1 MPIETESTLKSQ
13 FAIFSS
19 LHEYRPIYLKGS
31 IYSGKTACVSELA
44 YRLGRYLVFLD
55 LHAEFTPNDMVNSLQ
70 GLCRANCWAH
80 YDGKYLYILYLSGFF
95 LSKTSK

>member
-80 YDGKYLYILYLSGFF
+80 YDGMLHVLYNPLLNS
-95 LSKTSK
+95 TT